1 MSDSPKPA
9 GSGFG
14 FETRA
19 VHAGASPDPATGA
32 RTTPI
37 YQTTAYVFDDADH
50 AASLFNLQSYG
61 YIYSRLTN
69 PTVSVLEE
77 RVASLEGG
85 RGATACASGHA
96 AQMLAFFAFMEPG
109 DEFVASRKLYGGSI
123 TQFGRSF
130 KKFGW
135 NVIFVDPD
143 DPENFRTALT
153 PKCKAIFVESLANP
167 GGVVTDLEAIAKI
180 AHAAGVPLIVDNTLA
195 SPYLCRPIE
204 WGADIVIH
212 STTKFLSG
220 HGNSMGGV
228 VVDSGKFDWSQNDKF
243 ASLSEPEPAYHGLKF
258 HETFGDLAFTVAGHA
273 LGLRDLGAAMAP
285 LNAFL
290 TITGIET
297 LALRMERHVRN
308 AQAVAEFLAA
318 HPAVSW
324 VNYAGLAA
332 SPYHALAKKYLPK
345 GAGSV
350 FTFGV
355 EGGYESG
362 IKIVE
367 HCELFS
373 HLANLGDTRS
383 LILHPASTTHRQ
395 LTEAQQIAAGAGPDV
410 IRLSI
415 GVESVA
421 DIIADLDQA
430 LAHAVKSGA

>member
-167 GGVVTDLEAIAKI
+167 GGVITDIEAVAKI

-297 LALRMERHVRN
+297 LALRMERHVQN
-308 AQAVAEFLAA
+308 AQTVAEFLAA
-318 HPAVSW
+318 HPVVSW

>member
-318 HPAVSW
+318 HPVVSW